1 MTAIAL
7 LSLARR
13 FGPYILAALAI
24 VGAYFWAYNRG
35 ADHVQGEWDKA
46 KARGVLIVAAKNAQ
60 YRAVYDRAQTLQAER
75 DRLYAI
81 VKRPITNEVT
91 AYVQTP
97 GAAIRCPDI
106 AGVQLGQRAIDAANA
121 ATSAR

>member
-1 MTAIAL
+1 MSAIAL
-7 LSLARR
+7 LGLARR

-46 KARGVLIVAAKNAQ
+46 KARGVLIVAAKNAE
-60 YRAVYDRAQTLQAER
+60 LQSAKDAAITAGIER
-75 DRLYAI
+75 DRLYQLAN
-81 VKRPITNEVT
+81 RPIQNEVK

-97 GAAIRCPDI
+97 GAAVRCVGAD
-106 AGVQLGQRAIDAANA
+106 GLRLGQRAIDAANA
-121 ATSAR
+121 ATAAR